1 MTTIERPTPIADLL
15 SRVESIR
22 PIIEEHAERGEA
34 DRQLAPPVY
43 EALRESGLLRLWVP
57 ARFGGYETHPAE
69 AYRVFEALSEIDGA
83 VGWNLNQHAAVSGMA
98 SWLRDGLDEIYE
110 DPDAVF
116 CGVFWPA
123 GSAIEVAGGFKVSAN
138 VRFASGCKYSKWML
152 VAAVV
157 MDGDQPKIDP
167 ETGGPDFLA
176 TWINMHEGQIKDTW
190 RTMGM
195 RATGSNDVVV
205 DDVFVPNHRAARV
218 FKVPSERPAALSNP
232 LYGMIPW
239 HGVQAHAAVP
249 VGVARAAVKKLVH
262 LAQTKVPNFFEVT
275 LRDRGVV
282 QAQAAQA
289 RALVDGASAYLGS
302 TATAACDAIA
312 AGRPFD
318 NDLKIALQLSASNC
332 ASATMAATSLVQ
344 QAAGTSAIRDEAGFE
359 KLFRDANTITQH
371 AAVQTARYESTGKVM
386 FGLQSDWFPFN
397 I

>member
-1 MTTIERPTPIADLL
+1 MTTMERTTVENLL
-15 SRVESIR
+15 EKVEGIR

-34 DRQLAPPVY
+34 DRQLAPAVY
-43 EALRESGLLRLWVP
+43 EALRESGLLRMWVP
-57 ARFGGYETHPAE
+57 ARYGGLETHPAE

-98 SWLRDGLDEIYE
+98 SWLRDGLDEIYA

-123 GSAIEVAGGFKVSAN
+123 GSAIEVPGGYRVSAN
-138 VRFASGCKYSKWML
+138 VRFASGCRYARWMM
-152 VAAVV
+152 VPAINMV
-157 MDGDQPKIDP
+157 DGQPKVDP
-167 ETGGPDFLA
+167 ATGAPDFLA
-176 TWINMHEGQIKDTW
+176 MWINMSEGQVKETW

-195 RATGSNDVVV
+195 RATGSNDVAVNE
-205 DDVFVPNHRAARV
+205 VFVPSQRV
-218 FKVPSERPAALSNP
+218 AHVFAMPAERPSVLSNP

-239 HGVQAHAAVP
+239 PGVQAHAAVP
-249 VGVARAAVKKLVH
+249 VGIARAAVKKLVH

-289 RALVDGASAYLGS
+289 RATVDAASAYLGA
-302 TATAACDAIA
+302 TATAACNAIA
-312 AGRPFD
+312 AGRPLD
-318 NDLKIALQLSASNC
+318 NDLKIALQLSASKC
-332 ASATMAATSLVQ
+332 ASAAITATSLVQ

-386 FGLQSDWFPFN
+386 FGLTSDWFPFN
-397 I
+397 L